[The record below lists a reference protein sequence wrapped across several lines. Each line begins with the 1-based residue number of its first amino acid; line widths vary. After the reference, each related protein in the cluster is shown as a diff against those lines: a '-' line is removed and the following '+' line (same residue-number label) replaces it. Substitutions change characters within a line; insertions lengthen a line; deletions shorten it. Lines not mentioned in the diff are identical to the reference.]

1 MDPGFLNDGDE
12 RPLGRLARLEEG
24 REVGALAQLGDP
36 QVERAEPG
44 LQRPVAVA
52 VAPGRPPGAALVP
65 AGADHPVHLELHQP
79 LQHQLGH
86 LLQEIAGATLLQQLQ
101 QCHFLL
107 GHRLPLR
114 FGSGLATRPYPMKP
128 MTTPSDEA
136 GGGLRYRGAPP
147 AASAS

>member
-1 MDPGFLNDGDE
+1 VDPGFLNDGDE

-24 REVGALAQLGDP
+24 REVGALAQLRDP

-86 LLQEIAGATLLQQLQ
+86 LLQEIAGATL
-101 QCHFLL
+101 CSSSSSAIFSSVIVFLS
-107 GHRLPLR
+107 
-114 FGSGLATRPYPMKP
+114 GSVQVSQPDLTR
-128 MTTPSDEA
+128 
-136 GGGLRYRGAPP
+136 
-147 AASAS
+147 